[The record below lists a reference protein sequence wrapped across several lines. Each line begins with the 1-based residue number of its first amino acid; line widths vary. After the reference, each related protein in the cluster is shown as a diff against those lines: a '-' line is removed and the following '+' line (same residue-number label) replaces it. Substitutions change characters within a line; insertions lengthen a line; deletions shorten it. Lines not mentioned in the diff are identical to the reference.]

1 QERDGDGR
9 LRRRR
14 RREGRPRCRRL
25 RGAHGRRVRQG
36 GRPEMTEPTPETT
49 TPEEQE
55 RAELFAWFDENRSL
69 CQAAI
74 AAVRQHE
81 PPAADVD
88 DSTTVYYAIRVPLQ
102 TRTDR
107 QFLDFARSVQRI

>member
-1 QERDGDGR
+1 
-9 LRRRR
+9 
-14 RREGRPRCRRL
+14 
-25 RGAHGRRVRQG
+25 
-36 GRPEMTEPTPETT
+36 MTEPTPETT

-107 QFLDFARSVQRI
+107 QFLERLGRSEPRSHQKLADRAKARRQYRLAKKHRR